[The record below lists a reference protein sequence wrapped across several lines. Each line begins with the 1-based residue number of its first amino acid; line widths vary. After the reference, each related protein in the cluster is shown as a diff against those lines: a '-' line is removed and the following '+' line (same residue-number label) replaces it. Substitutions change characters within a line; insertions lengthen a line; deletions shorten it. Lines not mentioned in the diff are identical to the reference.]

1 VARRLR
7 NILLA
12 VAGRDGRLP
21 RRLATNLAEIDIV
34 YRDGWSADGST
45 TVGRWVPKPGVAQA
59 QDLDPASGPA
69 FTLVISEG
77 HEEQVLAA
85 AARFPDLPVRV
96 VPTPGIVEAW
106 LVRPDGYV
114 AGRGGAGDAARLLGL
129 LARMLGVSGIAVG
142 AQLP

>member
-1 VARRLR
+1 MARRLR

-45 TVGRWVPKPGVAQA
+45 TVGRWVPKLGVA
-59 QDLDPASGPA
+59 QDLDPAASGPA

-114 AGRGGAGDAARLLGL
+114 AGRVGAGDAARLLGL
-129 LARMLGVSGIAVG
+129 LARVLGVSGIAVG

>member
-1 VARRLR
+1 VTRRLR

-12 VAGRDGRLP
+12 LAGRDGRLP
-21 RRLATNLAEIDIV
+21 RRLATNLAEIGIV

-45 TVGRWVPKPGVAQA
+45 AVARWAPKRGVAQA
-59 QDLDPASGPA
+59 ENLDPASGPA
-69 FTLVISEG
+69 FTLVVPEG

-96 VPTPGIVEAW
+96 VPIPGIVEAS

-114 AGRGGAGDAARLLGL
+114 AGHGGAGDTVRLLGL
-129 LARMLGVSGIAVG
+129 LARMLGTAGIAAG

>member
-1 VARRLR
+1 MSQEPPPSGRY
-7 NILLA
+7 
-12 VAGRDGRLP
+12 RDGRLP

-45 TVGRWVPKPGVAQA
+45 TVGRWVPKPGVAQVK
-59 QDLDPASGPA
+59 DLDPASGPA
-69 FTLVISEG
+69 FALENSESY
-77 HEEQVLAA
+77 EEQILA
-85 AARFPDLPVRV
+85 AARFPDREVRV

-129 LARMLGVSGIAVG
+129 LARMFGVSGIAVG